1 MKNIK
6 VYNGEQLVQHSVQNL
21 WSDEWYLFTPK
32 QSEMI
37 IGDRLVVEKGCDL
50 DSLIIQWG

>member
-6 VYNGEQLVQHSVQNL
+6 VYHGEQLVQHSVHNL

-32 QSEMI
+32 QNEMI

-50 DSLIIQWG
+50 DSLII

>member
-6 VYNGEQLVQHSVQNL
+6 VYNGEQLVQHSVHNL